1 MKTFN
6 GYRRHCGL
14 WLFCAAYAAVPVAAQ
29 QQQEAPPQ
37 TGFFIRET
45 SIYST
50 YYSVGI
56 PPSLIASGLAS
67 SAGADAAFAG
77 STAFAYVKQT
87 ERTTMSLL
95 YTPSYSRRVRYSDWS
110 AFNNSLDLNFS
121 RSITPRLDLL
131 FTGAGAVRNREDFQ
145 FNPVS
150 GTPPAGTPAPPRLD
164 GEADPATQSLLFGSR
179 ILTANARLGVNY
191 AITPRLSFTSG
202 VGSNRSQYLRASR
215 DENLQQTTAVIPQV
229 TSVMAD
235 MGVDYSLSP
244 QTSIGAR
251 ISSNRQ
257 QSRIQDVL
265 ISNARF
271 EVQHALTRRWS
282 VGGYGGM
289 GQFRT
294 LTQSLGSGP
303 SNGRL
308 QYIGG
313 GNATFQTLS
322 HTISGSFD
330 RRISD
335 LYGLGSSSSSSIN
348 GLWNWAR
355 PNSRFWTS
363 VGFGRTQLNSIG
375 LPVTTWRGS
384 GMIGRRISND
394 VAITATYSYMAYANT
409 LIQQSGMFEQNS
421 VRVGVTWTGVHF

>member
-1 MKTFN
+1 
-6 GYRRHCGL
+6 
-14 WLFCAAYAAVPVAAQ
+14 
-29 QQQEAPPQ
+29 
-37 TGFFIRET
+37 
-45 SIYST
+45 
-50 YYSVGI
+50 
-56 PPSLIASGLAS
+56 
-67 SAGADAAFAG
+67 
-77 STAFAYVKQT
+77 
-87 ERTTMSLL
+87 MSLL

-110 AFNNSLDLNFS
+110 AFNNALNLNFS
-121 RSITPRLDLL
+121 RALTPRLDLL

-150 GTPPAGTPAPPRLD
+150 GTPRAGTPAPPPPLD

-179 ILTANARLGVNY
+179 ILTANARIGLNY
-191 AITPRLSFTSG
+191 AITPRLSFNTG
-202 VGSNRSQYLRASR
+202 VGSNRTQYLRARR
-215 DENLQQTTAVIPQV
+215 DEVLQQTTAVIPQV

-244 QTSIGAR
+244 QTTIGGR

-271 EVQHALTRRWS
+271 QVQHTLTRRWS
-282 VGGYGGM
+282 VGGYGGI

-294 LTQSLGSGP
+294 LTQSLGAGP
-303 SNGRL
+303 SNGRM

-313 GNATFQTLS
+313 ANATFQTFS
-322 HTISGSFD
+322 HIITGSFD
-330 RRISD
+330 RRVAD
-335 LYGLGSSSSSSIN
+335 LYGLGSSSSRSFS
-348 GLWNWAR
+348 GSWNWAR

-363 VGFGRTQLNSIG
+363 VGFGRTQLDSIG
-375 LPVTTWRGS
+375 LPVTTWRGT

-394 VAITATYSYMAYANT
+394 VAITATYSYMGYANT

-421 VRVGVTWTGVHF
+421 VRIGVTWTGVHF